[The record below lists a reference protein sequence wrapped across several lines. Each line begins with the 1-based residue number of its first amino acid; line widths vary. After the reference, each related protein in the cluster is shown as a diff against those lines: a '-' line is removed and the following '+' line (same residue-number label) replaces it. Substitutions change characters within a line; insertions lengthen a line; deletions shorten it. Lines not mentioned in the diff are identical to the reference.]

1 MAFSERFAITSHTM
15 AMPYIPTVPFSPDTF
30 FSPTGGMAYIDN
42 KRAKWYPANNA
53 QKDTPMANS
62 LNLSL
67 TDELRAFI
75 DKNSGDGTLY
85 ATPSEFVRD
94 ILRRHKAQEEAALVR
109 DAIIEGYQDAIAGR
123 TAEFKGNLKTL
134 LKKAKK

>member
-1 MAFSERFAITSHTM
+1 
-15 AMPYIPTVPFSPDTF
+15 
-30 FSPTGGMAYIDN
+30 
-42 KRAKWYPANNA
+42 
-53 QKDTPMANS
+53 MANS

-94 ILRRHKAQEEAALVR
+94 ILRRHKAQEEAAQVR
-109 DAIIEGYQDAIAGR
+109 DAILDGYQDAIAGR
-123 TAEFKGNLKTL
+123 TVEFKGNLKTL
-134 LKKAKK
+134 LKKARK